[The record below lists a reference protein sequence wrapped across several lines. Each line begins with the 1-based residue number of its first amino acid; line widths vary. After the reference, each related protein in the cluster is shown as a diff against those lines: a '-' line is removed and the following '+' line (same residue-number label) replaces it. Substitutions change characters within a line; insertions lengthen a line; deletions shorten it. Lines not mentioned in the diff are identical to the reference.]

1 MRNYPGASLKQQRE
15 NKAMA
20 FQPGQSGNPA
30 GRPPGARN
38 KTTLAIESLLDGE
51 AEELTRKVIS
61 KAKEGDMTALKLVL
75 DRLAP
80 IRKGRPVEIDL
91 PQVTNASD
99 LAKAG
104 AQVTQ
109 HLANGDISPEEAQ
122 AVMATLDSALRL
134 FEAGELEARIAAL
147 EERLASA

>member
-1 MRNYPGASLKQQRE
+1 MTF
-15 NKAMA
+15 KA
-20 FQPGQSGNPA
+20 GQSGNPA
-30 GRPPGARN
+30 GRPKGARN

-61 KAKEGDMTALKLVL
+61 KAKEGDMTALKLCL

-80 IRKGRPVEIDL
+80 IRKGRPIDISL
-91 PQVTNASD
+91 PKVTNAAD

-109 HLANGDISPEEAQ
+109 HLSDGVISPEEAQ
-122 AVMATLDSALRL
+122 AVMGTLDSALKL
-134 FEAGELEARIAAL
+134 FEAGELEERIAAL
-147 EERLASA
+147 EERLVS